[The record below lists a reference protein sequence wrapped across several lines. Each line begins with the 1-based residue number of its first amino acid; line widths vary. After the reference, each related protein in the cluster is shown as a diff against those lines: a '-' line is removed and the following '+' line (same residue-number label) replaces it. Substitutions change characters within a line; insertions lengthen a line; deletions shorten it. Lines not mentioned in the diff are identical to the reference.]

1 MSSMAVAATVGQ
13 AIVYLRPLRHMLDV
27 ETSVSILN
35 DDGDSLGILVVQL
48 RPSLNA
54 KNTLEVPTK
63 GATKVPSDVDDLSDD
78 DADTLNAVEGSFL
91 YISVAVH
98 VDTKTAT
105 NKLLA
110 TTPRS
115 AYGLSYAFF
124 HGNTMTFPLGH
135 THTIKVLVTSK
146 LVEYVSSDT
155 LTFSVVS
162 TKPSDD
168 SPAPSSGPNNSGTT
182 AANTGATAA
191 TLAMHNALLE
201 ELQRDK
207 AKMVDDHELEKQR
220 NQDLRNELTKLI
232 DQVKA
237 QEDAMV
243 NQLKSNQQHQA
254 EVARLQEKTRADARE
269 KEQLVKQLNDADTK
283 YQTLVETATAKS
295 KTCSLQ

>member
-1 MSSMAVAATVGQ
+1 M
-13 AIVYLRPLRHMLDV
+13 LLERLDV

-63 GATKVPSDVDDLSDD
+63 GANKVPSDVDDLSDD

-110 TTPRS
+110 TVPRS

-124 HGNTMTFPLGH
+124 HGNTMTFPLDH

-162 TKPSDD
+162 TKPTDD
-168 SPAPSSGPNNSGTT
+168 STSPAPSSVPNNSGTT
-182 AANTGATAA
+182 VADTGATAA

-269 KEQLVKQLNDADTK
+269 KEQLLKQLNDADTK

>member
-1 MSSMAVAATVGQ
+1 MLM
-13 AIVYLRPLRHMLDV
+13 LLERLDV

-124 HGNTMTFPLGH
+124 HGNTMTFPLDH
-135 THTIKVLVTSK
+135 THVRPRDIQARR
-146 LVEYVSSDT
+146 
-155 LTFSVVS
+155 
-162 TKPSDD
+162 PSDD

-254 EVARLQEKTRADARE
+254 EVRLQEKTRADARE